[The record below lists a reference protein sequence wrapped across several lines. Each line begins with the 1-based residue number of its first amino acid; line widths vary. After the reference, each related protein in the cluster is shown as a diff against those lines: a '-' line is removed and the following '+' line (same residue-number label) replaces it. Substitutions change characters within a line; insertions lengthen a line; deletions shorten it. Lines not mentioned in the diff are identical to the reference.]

1 MADEAS
7 DRWASEKE
15 FLVHVE
21 KELERLRLWTSSLN
35 WVNTDAWGQVLRS
48 VHNLRGTAAMVG
60 HPIISEIF
68 DGLEKK
74 LERASDYT
82 EAQLRDHVDFALT
95 QATEALRRPV
105 TPTPGPAEPSSV
117 STLKTPALTF
127 SPSKQL
133 KPLRI
138 VLLDDDAVFRRLI
151 STVFQRLGMTLF
163 ELDHGSDL
171 TPEYL
176 QSQKIDV
183 LMLDVNLPFEDGYS
197 ICKRVKASPVGR
209 NVPIVFVSVDGKLES
224 RLFGWQAGAED
235 FIVKPVD
242 PSELLL
248 RVEFLVEAAAL
259 RRKQQLKVG
268 VDYDVFLK
276 DLERQVK
283 HAVSSSESLVLAT
296 LSLTNAG
303 ADEKKRAPGIK
314 YLLDR
319 FRRGD
324 TLCSPAAG
332 YLMVLQ
338 ADVTLAAA
346 QKNFA
351 TLSARL
357 NQDYSLDC
365 RVGLAQSPTH
375 SKSSADLLAASKEG
389 LDRAL
394 QGGKETSVISP
405 DSRVAEEPRQPQVV
419 MIDDDDAFLKY
430 LGGHF
435 AELGLNAVLVSS
447 SERAVEFVR
456 RLKPDLVTLDILM
469 PDPDGLKVLETL
481 KSDPELADIPVIM
494 VSGKGEQEYLVRA
507 FELGAADYVTKPF
520 RLPELDARIRKVLR
534 ETHVGLRGSPPP
546 GRGET
551 HSA

>member
-1 MADEAS
+1 MAEGAS
-7 DRWASEKE
+7 DRWATEKE
-15 FLVHVE
+15 FLIHVE
-21 KELERLRLWTSSLN
+21 KELERLRVWTSSLN
-35 WVNTDAWGQVLRS
+35 WVNTEAWNEVLRA

-68 DGLEKK
+68 DALEKK
-74 LERASDYT
+74 LEHASDYT
-82 EAQLRDHVDFALT
+82 EAQLRDQVDFALA
-95 QATEALRRPV
+95 QATEALRSPA
-105 TPTPGPAEPSSV
+105 TPTPGPAKPRSV
-117 STLKTPALTF
+117 STPKTPALTF
-127 SPSKQL
+127 STPKQL

-138 VLLDDDAVFRRLI
+138 VLVDDDAVFRGHI
-151 STVFQRLGMTLF
+151 SAVFQRLGMTLF
-163 ELDHGSDL
+163 ELDNGSDL

-176 QSQKIDV
+176 QRQKIDV
-183 LMLDVNLPFEDGYS
+183 LILDLKLPFEDGYS
-197 ICKRVKASPVGR
+197 ICKRVKASPAGC

-248 RVEFLVEAAAL
+248 RVQFLVEAAAM

-276 DLERQVK
+276 ELERQIK
-283 HAVSSSESLVLAT
+283 HAVSCKESLVLAT

-303 ADEKKRAPGIK
+303 ADEKKRALGIK

-319 FRRGD
+319 LRRGD
-324 TLCSPAAG
+324 ALCSPAAG

-338 ADVTLAAA
+338 ADMTLASA
-346 QKNFA
+346 QKNFE

-375 SKSSADLLAASKEG
+375 GKSSVDLLAASKEA

-394 QGGKETSVISP
+394 QGGKESSVISP
-405 DSRVAEEPRQPQVV
+405 DSGVAEEPRQPQLVV
-419 MIDDDDAFLKY
+419 IDDDDAFLNY
-430 LGGHF
+430 LGRHF

-447 SERAVEFVR
+447 SQRAVEFVR

-481 KSDPELADIPVIM
+481 KRDPQLADIPVIM
-494 VSGKGEQEYLVRA
+494 VSGKGEEKYLVRA
-507 FELGAADYVTKPF
+507 FELGAADYVTKPV
-520 RLPELDARIRKVLR
+520 RLPELDARVRKVLR
-534 ETHVGLRGSPPP
+534 ETRLGLRGSQPAGANDAHP
-546 GRGET
+546 
-551 HSA
+551 A